1 MSAAKNKD
9 PRFELKVDGLADG
22 ALQVHGLEGHE
33 GLSQPFCYE
42 LQLFSDGKAPVAPA
56 AVEEKQAHLIWKWMD
71 PPRLVHGIITGFR
84 GVGRPP
90 PKADGTA
97 AAPSSE
103 EVQQGE
109 QRGFRYTA
117 MLVPPMAQLA
127 HQQSTRVFNA
137 LSTPDIVKQVLG
149 EAKQELGAWKLKE
162 TYLKRAHC
170 TQYQESSLR
179 FLGRI
184 LAQDGLCYFFDHE
197 ASPSGQSRLI
207 LADQNEAFRK
217 LPGIDAQR
225 SKLSG
230 PAGPV
235 LRYVQPTHSEQGV
248 GQYQQL
254 AQPGARA
261 FATLETDS
269 DAADH
274 GGSAEGQA
282 GTDKLRSSQALGAT
296 YQVLLPPTTAKAKRA
311 QGKGMPQPEDGI
323 SPELVARL
331 NTVRAESAKTQQNL
345 ASGQSNCD
353 RLAAGTRFTLRGFP
367 DQSAQDFELLVVQV
381 RHVASSEPA
390 YGNAFVAFP
399 VALGTYRP
407 AQSIAKPQAA
417 GVGTAKCVSSSGEEG
432 APVDSRPDGRI
443 RVKLSYDGRDDKAC
457 PPGKNSSWVRIAQPW
472 AGKEWGTVFLP
483 RAGDEVVIVYENGD
497 PDRPLAL
504 CSVYNSANT
513 AHLLAT
519 TPIGSL
525 AKGTGAKTLQANRN
539 VAGLRCGA
547 NELALSDAASGPL
560 LYLKAQDQ
568 MCIEVTGSQTSEIKG
583 DQTEIVGGS
592 VKITVTGTVTI
603 TAKAIVLNGGAST
616 LQLDDAGIKLKG
628 KVIGLKASSG
638 GSIDVAGGKI
648 NLGRG

>member
-1 MSAAKNKD
+1 MSAANKKA
-9 PRFELKVDGLADG
+9 PRFELKVDGLAEG
-22 ALQVHGLEGHE
+22 ALQVHGFEGHE

-42 LQLFSDGKAPVAPA
+42 LQLFSEAKAPVNPA
-56 AVEEKQAHLIWKWMD
+56 DVQEKQAHLIWKWMD

-90 PKADGTA
+90 PQADGKA
-97 AAPSSE
+97 AASSAE
-103 EVQQGE
+103 EAQEGE

-117 MLVPPMAQLA
+117 LLVPPMAQLA
-127 HQQSTRVFNA
+127 HQTSTRVFNA
-137 LSTPDIVKQVLG
+137 ISTPDIVKQVLA

-207 LADQNEAFRK
+207 VADQNEAFRK

-225 SKLSG
+225 SKLTG
-230 PAGPV
+230 PAGPF

-261 FATLETDS
+261 FATSEPDP
-269 DAADH
+269 DASEH
-274 GGSAEGQA
+274 GGSAEGRA
-282 GTDKLRSSQALGAT
+282 GTDKLLSSQALGAT
-296 YQVLLPPTTAKAKRA
+296 YQVVLPPTTAKAKRA
-311 QGKGMPQPEDGI
+311 QGKGVPQPEDGI

-353 RLAAGTRFTLRGFP
+353 RLAAGMRFTLRGFP

-381 RHVASSEPA
+381 RHVASSDPA

-399 VALGTYRP
+399 VALGSYRP
-407 AQSIAKPQAA
+407 PQSIAKPQAA

-432 APVDSRPDGRI
+432 AP
-443 RVKLSYDGRDDKAC
+443 L
-457 PPGKNSSWVRIAQPW
+457 
-472 AGKEWGTVFLP
+472 FLP

-504 CSVYNSANT
+504 GSVYNSANT

-568 MCIEVTGSQTSEIKG
+568 MCIEVTGSQTTEVKG

-592 VKITVTGTVTI
+592 VKIMVTGSVTI

-616 LQLDDAGIKLKG
+616 LQLDDAGIKMKG
-628 KVIGLKASSG
+628 KVVGLKASSG